1 LGKRLDECN
10 TLLVAVA
17 TNTTTTLAAAAA
29 AITQFI
35 SSYPSRSGVEAS
47 TERSVAL
54 G

>member
-1 LGKRLDECN
+1 LGKHLDECN

-17 TNTTTTLAAAAA
+17 TNTTTTLAAAA

>member
-17 TNTTTTLAAAAA
+17 TNTTTTLAAAA